1 MQADDLFTETARW
14 QSWLDVEAE
23 LALAQA
29 EVGMIPD
36 WAARQIAEAAR
47 IEALDLDR
55 LRQEIATTMAPV
67 MALTRVLGEAAGE
80 AGSYV
85 HWGATTQNVID
96 TGRLLVLRRF
106 HAGLREGVAGALQSL
121 SALAE
126 EHAETVM
133 VGRTNRQHALPI
145 TFGFKVAGWVE
156 DLIRIADQLEELEDR
171 LFQLRFGGAIGAYQS
186 FGGKGPELAHTLARR
201 LELGMALVP
210 NRTGT
215 APLVEYLTCL
225 ARLGMAVGRIADEL
239 YLLMQQEI
247 GEVREDL
254 GLGVVGSSTMPHK
267 TNPKLVVGVRARANL
282 LRGQGAAAL
291 SVPPSTHEGDAAVNR
306 ELTLLIEETC
316 PAAARTVADLCNL
329 LARTVP
335 DAEQMRANVMLNYE
349 FMATESLMMH
359 LAPSLGRARAHDLMH
374 ELADR
379 ARDSGTPLR
388 QLLEEDPRIA
398 EHLSPDDIAGL
409 LDPERNVGESPAIA
423 REAAA
428 AGRRRAA
435 ALLRN
440 QMIETDAARSSRAS
454 RSS

>member
-126 EHAETVM
+126 EHAETFM
-133 VGRTNRQHALPI
+133 
-145 TFGFKVAGWVE
+145 VAGWVE

-398 EHLSPDDIAGL
+398 EHLSPNDIAGL

-435 ALLRN
+435 APLRN